1 MSIDDQ
7 QLPGLGIN
15 RDHYF
20 YSNFFNDNNIIQQTA
35 VTHPKNL
42 LIDTLRHYFSKDNL
56 YTYRS
61 DEYGFPLVVNMEG
74 KDLDSTESTKI
85 LISDVYRYEVK
96 FFPAIIVKCSGGSY
110 RPISFNQNG
119 TIKYRT
125 DEVVDNMGFKR
136 YVKVPSHRVYSGAW
150 EINFEIAIYTESQK
164 ETEELADMVSLM
176 MQYSMWHELRS
187 SGLFIKNLSIGG
199 ESAEQYAND
208 YIYSQNVTL
217 GTRSEWRVEI
227 PIDNLIEKMVFRFES
242 TKTPNNLN
250 KDTSSKVNLKFK
262 DLIDM
267 TSIE

>member
-85 LISDVYRYEVK
+85 LISDVEHS
-96 FFPAIIVKCSGGSY
+96 ATN
-110 RPISFNQNG
+110 ISANFLERKG
-119 TIKYRT
+119 
-125 DEVVDNMGFKR
+125 
-136 YVKVPSHRVYSGAW
+136 W
-150 EINFEIAIYTESQK
+150 ESCVRLREI
-164 ETEELADMVSLM
+164 
-176 MQYSMWHELRS
+176 LRGIS
-187 SGLFIKNLSIGG
+187 
-199 ESAEQYAND
+199 
-208 YIYSQNVTL
+208 
-217 GTRSEWRVEI
+217 
-227 PIDNLIEKMVFRFES
+227 
-242 TKTPNNLN
+242 
-250 KDTSSKVNLKFK
+250 
-262 DLIDM
+262 
-267 TSIE
+267 